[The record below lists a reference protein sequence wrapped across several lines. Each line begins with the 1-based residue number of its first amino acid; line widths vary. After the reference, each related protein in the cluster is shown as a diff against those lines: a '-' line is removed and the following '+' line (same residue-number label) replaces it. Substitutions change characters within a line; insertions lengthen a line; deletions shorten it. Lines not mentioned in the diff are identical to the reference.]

1 MPRIFELRS
10 YLQEVNDS
18 IFSDVADHEVISN
31 MQVNSH
37 DINPKDMWFDVRQP
51 YLGSEQDVINIP
63 GKTTCFISH

>member
-37 DINPKDMWFDVRQP
+37 DISPKDMWFDVRQP

-63 GKTTCFISH
+63 GKTTCFILH